1 MVACPQTSRIAF
13 DVLSSLVRG
22 VICFCFGE
30 PPVPRSCYQTGNSR
44 GEWERV
50 LGSAGLSTWWVRLQP
65 RTLIATTAVHRKQ
78 SSIFD
83 WSALYT
89 VKQETTS
96 QSPSSQPS
104 KFARR
109 KSVFAEQYDPAEDDE
124 VEGPK
129 EVHPKSPAQ
138 REKLSQAVKNIL
150 LFKSLDQAQMQEV
163 IDAMF
168 ERKVKAGE
176 TVIKQG
182 DDGDNFY
189 VISSGTYHIY
199 VGDGSGKGGE
209 KLVGKYEGSGSF
221 GELALMYNMPRA
233 ATITA
238 VTEGT
243 LWAMNRQTF
252 RRIVLKSAFKKR
264 KEYENLLEKVPML
277 KSLNEY
283 ERMNLCDALMP
294 RSYRDGDL
302 IIMQGDAAD
311 GMYFIE
317 DGTVRITLKKDGGT
331 ETEVSR
337 ISKGG
342 YFGELALLTKKPRAA
357 SVYAVGMVKLAFLD
371 VSAFERLLGPCR
383 EIMMRNI
390 DQYEEQMVQ
399 AFGSKANVADLR

>member
-1 MVACPQTSRIAF
+1 MLT
-13 DVLSSLVRG
+13 
-22 VICFCFGE
+22 FC
-30 PPVPRSCYQTGNSR
+30 C
-44 GEWERV
+44 
-50 LGSAGLSTWWVRLQP
+50 L
-65 RTLIATTAVHRKQ
+65 
-78 SSIFD
+78 
-83 WSALYT
+83 
-89 VKQETTS
+89 
-96 QSPSSQPS
+96 
-104 KFARR
+104 RR
-109 KSVFAEQYDPAEDDE
+109 CAVFAEHYDPAEDDE
-124 VEGPK
+124 DEGPK
-129 EVHPKSPAQ
+129 VVHPKSDAQ

-238 VTEGT
+238 VTEGA
-243 LWAMNRQTF
+243 LWAMNGRPSAASC
-252 RRIVLKSAFKKR
+252 LKSAFKKR
-264 KEYENLLEKVPML
+264 KETRNLLEKH
-277 KSLNEY
+277 Y

-337 ISKGG
+337 VSKGG
-342 YFGELALLTKKPRAA
+342 YFGGECSCCTPAQ
-357 SVYAVGMVKLAFLD
+357 VKGHLQRKFTCPKLCIN
-371 VSAFERLLGPCR
+371 V
-383 EIMMRNI
+383 RN
-390 DQYEEQMVQ
+390 
-399 AFGSKANVADLR
+399 ARSLVA

>member
-1 MVACPQTSRIAF
+1 MRLFGRKSRSFTLRPEPVGRGPELGTVPEIRVEAPPADDEDEQQQQQRRRHLQPSLESQQRAACHSNGDHHHQRVAAVNDKRSTQC
-13 DVLSSLVRG
+13 DDDEEDEDE
-22 VICFCFGE
+22 E
-30 PPVPRSCYQTGNSR
+30 PPGRFS
-44 GEWERV
+44 
-50 LGSAGLSTWWVRLQP
+50 
-65 RTLIATTAVHRKQ
+65 
-78 SSIFD
+78 
-83 WSALYT
+83 
-89 VKQETTS
+89 
-96 QSPSSQPS
+96 
-104 KFARR
+104 RR
-109 KSVFAEQYDPAEDDE
+109 KSVFAEHYDPAEDEDDE
-124 VEGPK
+124 SAKV
-129 EVHPKSPAQ
+129 VYPKSDEQ
-138 REKLSQAVKNIL
+138 RERLGEAVKNIL
-150 LFKSLDQAQMQEV
+150 LFKSLDQNQMQEV

-168 ERKVKAGE
+168 ERKVKPGE
-176 TVIKQG
+176 VVIKQG

-189 VISSGTYHIY
+189 VIHSGIYHIF
-199 VGDGSGKGGE
+199 VTTDKE
-209 KLVGKYEGSGSF
+209 KDKLVGKYDGTGSF

-238 VTEGT
+238 VTEGS

-277 KSLNEY
+277 KSLNHY

-294 RSYRDGDL
+294 RAYKDGDL

-317 DGTVRITLKKDGGT
+317 DGTVRICVKKDGGN

-357 SVYAVGMVKLAFLD
+357 TVYAVGPVKLAFLD
-371 VSAFERLLGPCR
+371 VSAFERLLGPCK

-399 AFGSKANVADLR
+399 AFGTKVNVADLR